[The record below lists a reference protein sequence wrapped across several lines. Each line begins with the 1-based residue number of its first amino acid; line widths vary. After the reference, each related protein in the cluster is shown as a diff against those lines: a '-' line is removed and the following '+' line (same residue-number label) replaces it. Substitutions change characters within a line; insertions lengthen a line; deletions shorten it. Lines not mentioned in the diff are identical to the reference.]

1 MRILQVIPWYAPA
14 WGFGGPVK
22 VCQDLSQE
30 LVKKGHKV
38 WVATTD
44 AYDCATRVA
53 KRRETL
59 GGVKVRRFANLS
71 PRAAK
76 GANLY
81 LPLGYK
87 GWMQRNIRRFDLV
100 HCHAFFTY
108 QNVVA
113 ARLCRKEKIPYILH
127 LHESPVPQPL
137 LGKVGVKK
145 TFNALWGKRLLRGA
159 AKIFVLSEKERKV
172 VARYLPEVA
181 GKLVVVPNSL
191 APGKFRPRPG
201 TRERLGLKKTDKVI
215 LYLGRLSFIKG
226 LDRLINAF
234 ARLQRCSSFGQARLA
249 RQDTRWQLIL
259 AGPDEGGEEAR
270 LREQVERLRIEQQV
284 HFLGLVEGERKEDC
298 YAAADIFALFSLYES
313 FSIVT
318 IEALSHNLPVC
329 LTKEVGIAEEV
340 SGSNC
345 AVLVD
350 RSGSARR
357 SAGQLEE
364 TYRKR
369 RQLAQN
375 CPAALKKFD
384 QKTIF
389 AKILK
394 VYHQVASPP
403 CL

>member
-22 VCQDLSQE
+22 VCQDLSEE
-30 LVKKGHKV
+30 LVKKDHKV

-44 AYDCATRVA
+44 AYDYAARVV

-71 PRAAK
+71 TRAAK

-87 GWMQRNIRRFDLV
+87 TWIRQNISRFDLV

-108 QNVVA
+108 LNVVTA
-113 ARLCRKEKIPYILH
+113 GRCRKEKIPYILH

-137 LGKVGVKK
+137 LGKVWVKK
-145 TFNALWGKRLLRGA
+145 IFNAFWGKRLLRGA
-159 AKIFVLSEKERKV
+159 VKIFVLSEKERRE
-172 VARYLPEVA
+172 VANYLPAVA
-181 GKLVVVPNSL
+181 ERLVVLPNSISV
-191 APGKFRPRPG
+191 KKVRPRPLA
-201 TRERLGLKKTDKVI
+201 REQLGLKKRDKII

-234 ARLQRCSSFGQARLA
+234 CCLA
-249 RQDTRWQLIL
+249 RMDTRWQLIL
-259 AGPDEGGEEAR
+259 AGPDEGGQEMKLQQLAQKR
-270 LREQVERLRIEQQV
+270 RVQQQV

-318 IEALSHNLPVC
+318 IEALSYNLPVC
-329 LTKEVGIAEEV
+329 LAKEVGIAGEV
-340 SGSNC
+340 SDSNC

-350 RSGSARR
+350 RSANARR
-357 SAGQLEE
+357 SARQLEE

-369 RQLAQN
+369 KQLAQN
-375 CPAALKKFD
+375 CAAALKKFD

-389 AKILK
+389 KKIFAI
-394 VYHQVASPP
+394 YRQINRS
-403 CL
+403 CLRS